1 MRCCLVWTVAHV
13 GADPLEAEAA
23 QADRQA
29 REQFTAASGGGGG
42 GGGGGSQGGQGQGL

>member
-29 REQFTAASGGGGG
+29 REQLTAASG